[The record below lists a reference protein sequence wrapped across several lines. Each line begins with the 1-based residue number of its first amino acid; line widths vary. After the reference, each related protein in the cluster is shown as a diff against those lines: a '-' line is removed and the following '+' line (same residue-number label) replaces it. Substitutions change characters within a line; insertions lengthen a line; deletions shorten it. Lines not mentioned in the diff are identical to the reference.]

1 MLLEDAATW
10 EGRSTTPREARALV
24 EQVRMRGGHDEFVG
38 TAVLLTSEV
47 VTNAVEHAGGPLTVR
62 AQCDDHVLR
71 VEVIDAGSGV
81 PQRAVVHEG
90 AVSGRG
96 MHLLDA
102 LATRWSTRPV
112 AGGKV
117 VWFELALT

>member
-1 MLLEDAATW
+1 MPA
-10 EGRSTTPREARALV
+10 RS
-24 EQVRMRGGHDEFVG
+24 
-38 TAVLLTSEV
+38 
-47 VTNAVEHAGGPLTVR
+47 
-62 AQCDDHVLR
+62 
-71 VEVIDAGSGV
+71 V

-117 VWFELALT
+117 VWFELALTLTHSASCSISVIEPSVNR